1 MTCHKVRRTHKKARY
16 AGFYAFA
23 LGAIAAIDIRNP
35 VPAAVISGKIK
46 ASEVLNGLL
55 ISKSITIKNTL
66 VANVVDEY
74 SSPTLPGR
82 FSSLNGGLTLD
93 AQSQAMCTAM

>member
-1 MTCHKVRRTHKKARY
+1 M
-16 AGFYAFA
+16 
-23 LGAIAAIDIRNP
+23 AAIDIRRP

-74 SSPTLPGR
+74 SSATLPGR

-93 AQSQAMCTAM
+93 AQSQTMCTAM

>member
-1 MTCHKVRRTHKKARY
+1 MIYSPLR

-23 LGAIAAIDIRNP
+23 FGAIAAIDIRSP

-46 ASEVLNGLL
+46 ASEVLSGLFM
-55 ISKSITIKNTL
+55 SKSITMKKTL
-66 VANVVDEY
+66 VANVVEEY

-82 FSSLNGGLTLD
+82 FSSLKGGLT
-93 AQSQAMCTAM
+93 